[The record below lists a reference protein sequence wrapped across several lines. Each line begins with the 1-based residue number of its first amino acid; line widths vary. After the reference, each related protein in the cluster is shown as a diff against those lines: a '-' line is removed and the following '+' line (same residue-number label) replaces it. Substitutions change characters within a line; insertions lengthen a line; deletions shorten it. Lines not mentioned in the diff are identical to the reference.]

1 MSTTLVLARPRVR
14 QGVVKSGGD
23 PSRFSDFDIDFAIRT
38 FGNDFVNRTRCT
50 RTISNLDLLLNN
62 PAVDFSG
69 LTGFVPDL
77 LYEYGALVVSSD
89 WATATLSAGAV
100 ASIAVNYSAIYATT
114 PTITFT
120 GGDGSGAAATAHLT
134 LGRITSIT
142 VDSAGSGYTSAPTV
156 LINGV
161 ANNYSA
167 SDVACGVNI
176 TGLGDIREMQRCTR
190 TGTPTDLGFSS
201 MTVAQ
206 VYPTPKADGALN
218 VCWTPTFTD
227 FVPGTQGNYSGSTN
241 YYLGDVVLSS
251 SLVYTCIQSGINKT
265 PASNTDYWTATGG
278 TTLTA
283 PGSVTLNIPDYL
295 IDAVLFWGAGA
306 GLMAPAED
314 IARGQGA
321 MEAYESHVRNSMG
334 RGGLGSKGSSRD
346 SLRSRRD

>member
-1 MSTTLVLARPRVR
+1 MSTTLTLARPRVR

-38 FGNDFVNRTRCT
+38 FGNDFVNRARCT
-50 RTISNLDLLLNN
+50 RTISTLDLLLNN
-62 PAVDFSG
+62 PAVDFSS

-114 PTITFT
+114 PAITFT
-120 GGDGSGAAATAHLT
+120 G
-134 LGRITSIT
+134 
-142 VDSAGSGYTSAPTV
+142 
-156 LINGV
+156 
-161 ANNYSA
+161 
-167 SDVACGVNI
+167 DVACGMEI
-176 TGLGDIREMQRCTR
+176 TGLGDLYEMRRCGSSS
-190 TGTPTDLGFSS
+190 GTPQHLAFKS
-201 MTVAQ
+201 MSAAD
-206 VYPTPKADGALN
+206 VYPPPKADGALN

-227 FVPGTQGNYSGSTN
+227 FVPGTQGNYSAAVN

-251 SLVYTCIQSGINKT
+251 SLAYTCIQSGIAQT
-265 PASNTDYWTATGG
+265 PASSPTYWTATGG

-295 IDAVLFWGAGA
+295 LDAVLFWGAGA

-321 MEAYESHVRNSMG
+321 MSAYEAHVRNSMG
-334 RGGLGSKGSSRD
+334 RGGLGAKSVHRDSRD
-346 SLRSRRD
+346 SLRSRRG